1 MEQSNSRLDDLI
13 QSTLIQHTLFQG
25 NNLKD

>member
-13 QSTLIQHTLFQG
+13 QSTLIQRTLFQG